1 MKGERK
7 VALVTGSARGIGR
20 AIAIALSMEDIDII
34 VNYVSRRDAAEEVV
48 NEIKKRGKQAI
59 AIKADVANYAE
70 VESMVSQALQ
80 HFGKIDILVNNA
92 GLHRG
97 RRVHK
102 LSLEDWDLVLNSH
115 LKGTFHCCRLVVP
128 SMLNEGWGRIINI
141 SSFVGLSG
149 WPGDT
154 AYASAKSGMIG
165 FTKSL
170 AKEVAKDGI
179 TVNIV
184 APGFTET
191 DMTSALTQSN
201 RDMMVSLTPIGR
213 PVLPEEVA
221 QLVVFLATGGDS
233 ITGAVIPVDGGIT
246 L

>member
-1 MKGERK
+1 MLSKRK

-20 AIAIALSMEDIDII
+20 AIAIALSMKDIDII
-34 VNYVSRRDAAEEVV
+34 INYISRRDAAEEVV
-48 NEIKKRGKQAI
+48 NEIKKRGKQVI

-80 HFGKIDILVNNA
+80 HFGKIDILVNSA

-97 RRVHK
+97 RKVHK
-102 LSLEDWDLVLNSH
+102 LPIEDWDLVLNSH
-115 LKGTFHCCRLVVP
+115 LKGAFYCCKLVIP
-128 SMLNEGWGRIINI
+128 SMLNERWGRIINI
-141 SSFVGLSG
+141 SSFVGLTG

-154 AYASAKSGMIG
+154 AYASAKSGMFG

-179 TVNIV
+179 TVNVI
-184 APGFTET
+184 APGFVET
-191 DMTSALTQSN
+191 DMTAALSSKN
-201 RDMMVSLTPIGR
+201 RDMMVNLTPIGR

-221 QLVVFLATGGDS
+221 ELVVFLATGGDS

>member
-1 MKGERK
+1 MKGKRK

-20 AIAIALSMEDIDII
+20 AIAIALSMKDIDII

-170 AKEVAKDGI
+170 AKEVAKYEI

-213 PVLPEEVA
+213 SVLPEEVA
-221 QLVVFLATGGDS
+221 EMVVFLATGGDS

>member
-1 MKGERK
+1 MSKRK

-20 AIAIALSMEDIDII
+20 AIAIALSIKDIDII
-34 VNYVSRRDAAEEVV
+34 INYVSRRDAAEEVV
-48 NEIKKRGKQAI
+48 NEINQQGNQAI
-59 AIKADVANYAE
+59 AIRADVANFTDVE
-70 VESMVSQALQ
+70 VMVSQALQ
-80 HFGKIDILVNNA
+80 RFGKIDILVNNA
-92 GLHRG
+92 GIHRG
-97 RRVHK
+97 RVVHK
-102 LSLEDWDLVLNSH
+102 LSPEDWDLVLNSH
-115 LKGTFHCCRLVVP
+115 LKGTFHCCKLIVP
-128 SMLNEGWGRIINI
+128 SMLNEKWGRIINI

-170 AKEVAKDGI
+170 AKEVAKYGI
-179 TVNIV
+179 TVNAV
-184 APGFTET
+184 APGFVET
-191 DMTSALTQSN
+191 DMTSELTQSN
-201 RDMMVSLTPIGR
+201 RDLMKTLTPTGR

-233 ITGAVIPVDGGIT
+233 ITGAVIPIDGGIT